1 MAKKSSRTSSKKR
14 SRKAAKKQN
23 SSQLFFLG
31 AIGLGLVLILAL
43 GLFWLSSRGQTKND
57 NNLTSLGKP
66 SAPVLV
72 ETYED
77 FLCPH
82 CADFTAELGPV
93 LHELADAGLV
103 RWEYKYRVISG
114 TDSVNADLAA
124 ECAANQGRFWDYHEE
139 LFRQF
144 TAKGKEAVLPDNLK
158 KLAADLNLDTA
169 AFNKCL
175 DTRQPLD
182 KLKKIDSEAAARGVN
197 GTPTIFI
204 NGVLYTG
211 PRDPDTF
218 RAAIED
224 AAAK

>member
-1 MAKKSSRTSSKKR
+1 
-14 SRKAAKKQN
+14 
-23 SSQLFFLG
+23 
-31 AIGLGLVLILAL
+31 LGLILIVAVGLFSYLSGRKTQDASDITAL
-43 GLFWLSSRGQTKND
+43 GKA
-57 NNLTSLGKP
+57 

-82 CADFTAELGPV
+82 CADFTAELGPI

-124 ECAANQGRFWDYHEE
+124 ECAANQGRFWEYHEE
-139 LFRQF
+139 LFRRFMAQ
-144 TAKGKEAVLPDNLK
+144 GKEAVFPKNLK
-158 KLAADLNLDTA
+158 QLAADLNLDTRT
-169 AFNKCL
+169 FDKCL
-175 DTRQPLD
+175 DTRQPLE

-204 NGVLYTG
+204 NGKLYSG
-211 PRDPDTF
+211 ARDPDTF
-218 RAAIED
+218 RAALED
-224 AAAK
+224 AAN